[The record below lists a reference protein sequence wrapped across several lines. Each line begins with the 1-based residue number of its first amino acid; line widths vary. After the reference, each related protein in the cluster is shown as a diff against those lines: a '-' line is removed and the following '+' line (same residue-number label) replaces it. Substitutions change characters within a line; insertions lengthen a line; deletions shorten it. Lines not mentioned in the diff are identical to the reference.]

1 MIERFYLSRR
11 RFRRLRAAGYFA
23 HGGSSSQSPL
33 HSVSAWRRKLRSFP
47 CSSSSRRTRFAGLR
61 REQRGIGQNATG
73 DGSDEHFVL
82 IVALPTPSGPP
93 GHLPLTGGVGPGPHL
108 RGPPIRQTWRLSQRR
123 GRPGV
128 PPLRHSGGASGF
140 AVGADDLGGPRAHTV
155 RPYEEAGELPR
166 RAGEDTRPYGRADI
180 ETVSFFS

>member
-1 MIERFYLSRR
+1 MAVIAKARVVQSIGFSSITAAAEGLVTFER
-11 RFRRLRAAGYFA
+11 
-23 HGGSSSQSPL
+23 
-33 HSVSAWRRKLRSFP
+33 
-47 CSSSSRRTRFAGLR
+47 CSSWWKA
-61 REQRGIGQNATG
+61 
-73 DGSDEHFVL
+73 
-82 IVALPTPSGPP
+82 
-93 GHLPLTGGVGPGPHL
+93 
-108 RGPPIRQTWRLSQRR
+108 RLWGWWAQVVRLGNR

-128 PPLRHSGGASGF
+128 PSLRHSGGASGL